1 MKEVKLPFYVHMT
14 LSLLAVVI
22 VLFLLKVGAVVII
35 PLFFALLISALLYPL
50 SKRLERLNLP
60 RSISSLVSV
69 VIFLACSGLFIYFL
83 VTQIIH
89 FSEDLPQFQKRIEVL
104 LADLQAFISREYH
117 VNATDQI
124 AYLNKSAS
132 GMLEGVANSITA
144 ILGSVIEFF
153 IWTIFVF
160 IYTYFIL
167 FHRTLLYRFMMQLFS
182 AQYRPKVKEVIDDT
196 RVVINHYVLGLL
208 LEMAIM
214 TVINCSVFA
223 IMGLHYALLLGM
235 IAAVLN
241 IIPYLGIYTAMAIC
255 MLVTIAN
262 GTGGQAVSVAIAMI
276 IIHFIDANILM
287 PRIVGGRVKMN
298 ALITILAVLVGNRIW
313 GVSGMFLFIPL
324 IAILKIIFER
334 VDGLKPW
341 ALLIGT
347 DDNKA
352 VTTKKVPDKGAS

>member
-14 LSLLAVVI
+14 LSLLAVVM
-22 VLFLLKVGAVVII
+22 VLLLLKVGAVVII

-50 SKRLERLNLP
+50 SKRLERMKLP
-60 RSISSLVSV
+60 RSLSSLVSV
-69 VIFLACSGLFIYFL
+69 IIFLACSGLFIYFL

-117 VNATDQI
+117 VNAADQI
-124 AYLNKSAS
+124 AYLNKSAA

-182 AQYRPKVKEVIDDT
+182 VQYRPKVKEVIDDT
-196 RVVINHYVLGLL
+196 RVVTNHYVLGLL

-223 IMGLHYALLLGM
+223 IMGLKYALLLGM

-255 MLVTIAN
+255 MLVTFAN
-262 GTGGQAVSVAIAMI
+262 GTAGQALSVAVAMV
-276 IIHFIDANILM
+276 IIHFLDANILM

-313 GVSGMFLFIPL
+313 GISGMFLFIPL

-352 VTTKKVPDKGAS
+352 ITTKKVPDKPGN